1 MPNPSTPPHS
11 KGTPSGSVLSETTPL
26 KRDLSGS
33 QIHSTPPQT
42 KASARYRDMARD
54 ACEKFVGPMP
64 VDKFLFAFVPKTT
77 DEVRPADEIP
87 FSPDSVSQNEEVFV
101 SYHTPKVVSIFTAIT
116 DRCNQGIRPLF

>member
-11 KGTPSGSVLSETTPL
+11 KGTPSGSILSEATPL

-64 VDKFLFAFVPKTT
+64 VDKFLLKFVTKATK
-77 DEVRPADEIP
+77 DRPADKIP
-87 FSPDSVSQNEEVFV
+87 FFPDSVSQNEEDFV
-101 SYHTPKVVSIFTAIT
+101 SYHTPKVVSMFTAIT
-116 DRCNQGIRPLF
+116 DRCDQGIRPQF